1 MKTFERKK
9 SYLVV
14 RDHHIAF
21 SLDWTHPA
29 YMCWLQ
35 WFCSCNT
42 RCIYLSIERQSQNS
56 NHQVAPHN
64 LETVMCM
71 EHSSYPCCCTNFVCI
86 HLFEKKIQYTLN
98 IKSVANVREWIHIN
112 FYLTWSFR
120 FRSWFTI
127 YCRKVRTDLFLR
139 WVKHWIWTFI

>member
-64 LETVMCM
+64 LEAVLGM
-71 EHSSYPCCCTNFVCI
+71 EHSSYPCYCTNFVCI
-86 HLFEKKIQYTLN
+86 HLFEKKKYNTLLISKALQMYEN
-98 IKSVANVREWIHIN
+98 GSILIFNLHGPFGSGLDLQFTAVKFEQICFSVE
-112 FYLTWSFR
+112 
-120 FRSWFTI
+120 
-127 YCRKVRTDLFLR
+127 
-139 WVKHWIWTFI
+139 

>member
-9 SYLVV
+9 SYLFV

-64 LETVMCM
+64 LEAVLGM
-71 EHSSYPCCCTNFVCI
+71 EHSSYPCYCTNFVCI